1 MGQRNSSCTAQTLVT
16 TKLRFENMSHPQS
29 APCEGEIIKLPEQTK
44 LSLGSIVT
52 MHIIRMSSNMY
63 VHEKIFHAEFLVT
76 LLAPKHDYD
85 IVEYYIFISFKV
97 H

>member
-1 MGQRNSSCTAQTLVT
+1 MGQRNKVT
-16 TKLRFENMSHPQS
+16 TKLRFENVRLPQS
-29 APCEGEIIKLPEQTK
+29 APCVGEIIKLPEQTK

-52 MHIIRMSSNMY
+52 INIIRMLGNMY

-85 IVEYYIFISFKV
+85 IVEYYILISFKV
-97 H
+97 R